1 MPDVSLWDA
10 LAFDKFGHLSFFAF
24 FTLFLKTGLKRQT
37 AFSNVRQRSTRFTM
51 LIALPYGGVLEL
63 VQGTVSP
70 DRTSDVL
77 DFAANAAGCFIGI
90 VIFRL
95 IYGRS

>member
-1 MPDVSLWDA
+1 MPISSIWDVVG
-10 LAFDKFGHLSFFAF
+10 FDKLGHLVFFAF
-24 FTLFLKTGLKRQT
+24 LTLFLKTGLRRQT
-37 AFSNVRQRSTRFTM
+37 VYNNLRQRSTRASL
-51 LIALPYGGVLEL
+51 LIALPYGGLLEL

-70 DRTSDVL
+70 DRTSDVM
-77 DFAANAAGCFIGI
+77 DFVANAAGCIVGI